1 MPAMKFTPIAR
12 LRTVRPK
19 TSPNT
24 WVTRQPGTSFMVEIR
39 MGNCGGALGWD
50 MFPDRRRALSLSD
63 SVFGAR
69 CPTVT
74 SVSDDVL
81 VIGAGVIGLT
91 TAVCLAEAGVRT
103 RVMSTDLPRETTSAM
118 AGAMWGPAFAEPAD
132 RALAWSR
139 VGLDEFTRLARD
151 PATGV
156 RITRGRMASR
166 AVLAL
171 DDLPP
176 QVAMVPG
183 LVECG
188 RGELPA
194 GFASGQWARVPLID
208 MPRYLG
214 YLTGRL
220 TAAGGRLDI
229 RTVSRLSEAVD

>member
-1 MPAMKFTPIAR
+1 MACWQSRPSASLRESLSIWVYWVTSPPPRDLMPAMKFTPIAR

-91 TAVCLAEAGVRT
+91 TAVCLAEAGVR
-103 RVMSTDLPRETTSAM
+103 
-118 AGAMWGPAFAEPAD
+118 
-132 RALAWSR
+132 
-139 VGLDEFTRLARD
+139 
-151 PATGV
+151 
-156 RITRGRMASR
+156 
-166 AVLAL
+166 
-171 DDLPP
+171 
-176 QVAMVPG
+176 
-183 LVECG
+183 
-188 RGELPA
+188 
-194 GFASGQWARVPLID
+194 
-208 MPRYLG
+208 
-214 YLTGRL
+214 
-220 TAAGGRLDI
+220 
-229 RTVSRLSEAVD
+229 